1 MSWDSF
7 RTFAGTY
14 LVPIGAVGVGIG
26 LWMFLGWVFGSHAQR
41 MRDAVHH
48 GCTVAGDALG
58 RAGDA
63 VFGWARWCFGRIE
76 QATDKFGDRIRQEPA
91 RDPDPPAVPAGDP
104 SHALSSTIVFLG
116 ALVLIVF
123 VCVNGYLLFEI
134 TPDLFSFS
142 PDDVKSGSGKYIAW
156 LVPIGILAGEVVG
169 GLLVKSEQRRRA
181 AGAAEASVKI
191 AWMIFA
197 FCYAVELAAGVR
209 RAWAFLWVASPF
221 ADEATVITVDSAATA
236 VLWLV
241 LAGGI
246 PWVIFAL
253 AAFVEPVITRSNAVG
268 RVVTWFFSMFR
279 TVGVGLLAFVAMLL
293 ALALFGGS
301 GIVTGLVGVVLH
313 ALNWIVRYVVLA
325 ITVVLIVLCIQAS
338 WIVIQKIREWRGTNA
353 ATTAVLLVALSGMF
367 AQTGCSGPANGTGAS
382 QPQRTYASVQASELH
397 AAPSSESF
405 SSIATVNLTR
415 HIGEN
420 HKVVRVLDPKLHVCL
435 ADLSESIRSAGL
447 RSAVLRKCAELV
459 SDVTAEQG
467 PETLGIVIPIVD
479 AGLASETP
487 EERFERADV
496 PLRCATNPPLPQLP
510 PRSTVADKQLQTI
523 RAAYERAERECS
535 EGVAREYGIARQARQ
550 GQTATFVA
558 RATSAFASQSYP
570 RTDIFGTLALVHE
583 LVRTERARLGNEKIP
598 IRVSIVSDL
607 EDDANGCT
615 VSRDAIRCPGDAAA
629 KAKELCDD
637 ANARCTIYQVL
648 QATPAARGR
657 GFEAEKHARESRQQ
671 MWREL
676 WTGLSDHISAF
687 TFTAPATRHVPPP
700 PAPRTSDEDDDGAHG
715 GGAKQ
720 PATCSGADVLRTN
733 RAVMANR
740 TVNYAGWMAYG
751 RALAA
756 CGPETKPW
764 AAIGLPSKAK
774 FFESVVLPF
783 FNGDVVREGGFQKR
797 EPALHARITKAWG
810 LE

>member
-1 MSWDSF
+1 MSWNSI
-7 RTFAGTY
+7 RAFADTY
-14 LVPIGAVGVGIG
+14 LIPIGAVGVGIG
-26 LWMFLGWVFGSHAQR
+26 LWLFLGWVFGSYAQR
-41 MRDAVHH
+41 MRDAVSH

-58 RAGDA
+58 RAGNA

-76 QATDKFGDRIRQEPA
+76 QATDRFGDRIRQEPE
-91 RDPDPPAVPAGDP
+91 RDPDPPAAPVQNPD
-104 SHALSSTIVFLG
+104 HALSSTIVFLG
-116 ALVLIVF
+116 ALVLLVF
-123 VCVNGYLLFEI
+123 IGVNGYLLFEI

-169 GLLVKSEQRRRA
+169 GILVKSERRRHL

-236 VLWLV
+236 VLWFV

-253 AAFVEPVITRSNAVG
+253 AAFVEPVVTRSNAAG
-268 RVVTWFFSMFR
+268 RIVTWLLQAFR
-279 TVGVGLLAFVAMLL
+279 SVGGGLIAVIAMLF

-313 ALNWIVRYVVLA
+313 ALNYLVRYVVLA

-338 WIVIQKIREWRGTNA
+338 WIVIQRLREWRGAGNA
-353 ATTAVLLVALSGMF
+353 ATTALLLVAFSG
-367 AQTGCSGPANGTGAS
+367 ALGACSGPANGTGAS
-382 QPQRTYASVQASELH
+382 QSQRTYAAVQASELQE
-397 AAPSSESF
+397 APSSESF

-435 ADLSESIRSAGL
+435 ADLSESIRSSGL

-487 EERFERADV
+487 AERFERADT
-496 PLRCATNPPLPQLP
+496 PTRCTTNPPIPEIP

-535 EGVAREYGIARQARQ
+535 EGVAREYGIAKQARQ
-550 GQTATFVA
+550 GQTAAFVA

-583 LVRTERARLGNEKIP
+583 LVRTERARIGNDQIP

-607 EDDANGCT
+607 EDDANGCS
-615 VSRDAIRCPGDAAA
+615 VSGESIRCPGDAAVAA
-629 KAKELCDD
+629 KDLCDD

-657 GFEAEKHARESRQQ
+657 GFEAEKRAREHRQQ
-671 MWREL
+671 MWRDL
-676 WTGLSDHISAF
+676 WTGLSDHVEAF
-687 TFTAPATRHVPPP
+687 TFTAPATRYVPPP
-700 PAPRTSDEDDDGAHG
+700 PAPRASDEDDDGTHG
-715 GGAKQ
+715 GGSGK
-720 PATCSGADVLRTN
+720 PTVCSGADVLRTN
-733 RAVMANR
+733 RVVMADR
-740 TVNYAGWMAYG
+740 SINYAGWMAYG

-764 AAIGLPSKAK
+764 TAIGLPSKAK

-783 FNGDVVREGGFQKR
+783 FNGDVIRESGFQKR